1 MSQDSLREHH
11 NETQSANAATQA
23 QTADDASIYLV
34 PDRPKG
40 ESTIS
45 VIAAIVG
52 NILVGIVK
60 FIAAAI
66 SGSAAMVSEGIH
78 SIVDSGNGILV
89 LYGIHA
95 SKKKPDL
102 EHPFGYGKT
111 LYFFAFIVAVL
122 IFALGGGVSIYKG
135 ITAYRSASAAE
146 LGDPTLNYIIIAIAM
161 IIEGACL
168 IIALRQIHKEKG
180 EQSLWQFIRKG
191 KDPSHFTVVL
201 EDSAAEA
208 GLIVALIGVFGA
220 HQLGIPELDAIASIV
235 IGLLLVVVAVVLLR
249 ETKGLLIGEG
259 LDGDEIEEIVRLVET
274 DEIVRKCGRVLSM
287 YMGPDDIL
295 LTLDIAFDPEA
306 RETDV
311 MRSIDRIEAAV
322 ASRFPQANRIF
333 IEAES
338 LRNVLAQ
345 AKRQEEAIQEERE
358 EEAS

>member
-1 MSQDSLREHH
+1 MS
-11 NETQSANAATQA
+11 
-23 QTADDASIYLV
+23 ADTTASIQSLN
-34 PDRPKG
+34 PDISPSQPKG

-122 IFALGGGVSIYKG
+122 IFALGGGVSIVKG
-135 ITAYRSASAAE
+135 ITAYQSASTAE
-146 LGDPTLNYIIIAIAM
+146 LGDPTLNYIIILLAM
-161 IIEGACL
+161 AIEGTSLA
-168 IIALRQIHKEKG
+168 IALRQVYREKG
-180 EQSLWQFIRKG
+180 DQSLWQFIRKG

-208 GLIVALIGVFGA
+208 GLLVALIGVFGA
-220 HQLGIPELDAIASIV
+220 HSLNNPHIDAIASII
-235 IGLLLVVVAVVLLR
+235 IGLLLVVVAVILLR

-259 LDGDEIEEIVRLVET
+259 LDGKEIEEVINIVEK
-274 DEIVRKCGRVLSM
+274 DECVRKCGRVLSM
-287 YMGPDDIL
+287 YMGPEDML
-295 LTLDIAFDPEA
+295 LTLDIAFLPDATEV
-306 RETDV
+306 EV

-322 ASRFPQANRIF
+322 AKRFPQANRIF
-333 IEAES
+333 VEVES
-338 LRNVLAQ
+338 LRNVSLQ
-345 AKRQEEAIQEERE
+345 AKRQEEAIQEEADE
-358 EEAS
+358 Q